1 MNKYLPESLMNFS
14 DLSTSLR
21 HGRLPGL
28 RGSGRAFLSIALAF
42 LLGLTLIC
50 PSLVSAQQSESEYYR
65 LGVGD
70 RISVNVAGSPEFDI
84 STRIREDGAIG
95 YPYLGTVNVAGLT
108 LEEAEKRIEHQLLA
122 AKLLRDPQVTVT
134 VEQYL
139 SRQVTVLGQVKN
151 PRRYGLSGP
160 STVLDMIAE
169 AGGRL
174 EDGADYM
181 VLIRHENGKSKRYIL
196 TMEALTAGDAV
207 GTRVQA
213 NDVVI
218 VPRMNVFYI
227 EGAVEKAG
235 MYRLEDNM
243 TVMQAIAVGGGL
255 SPRGSYSRIE
265 IKRHGNGGQ
274 VETLDAELNDTL
286 KPGDLLHVKERIF

>member
-14 DLSTSLR
+14 DFPTSLCSG
-21 HGRLPGL
+21 HLPAC
-28 RGSGRAFLSIALAF
+28 RGSGRAFLASVLVI
-42 LLGLTLIC
+42 LLGLALIC
-50 PSLVSAQQSESEYYR
+50 PSLVSAQQSGSENYR

-70 RISVNVAGSPEFDI
+70 RISVSVAGSSEFDTN
-84 STRIREDGAIG
+84 TRIREDGAIG
-95 YPYLGTVNVAGLT
+95 YPYLGTVEVAGLT
-108 LEEAEKRIEHQLLA
+108 LEEAEKRIERELLQ

-134 VEQYL
+134 VEEYL

-151 PRRYGLSGP
+151 PKRYGLSGP

-174 EDGADYM
+174 EDGADHV
-181 VLIRHENGKSKRYIL
+181 VLIRHENGKPKRYVL
-196 TMEALTAGDAV
+196 TMEALMAGDAV

-274 VETLDAELNDTL
+274 VKTLDAQLTDTL